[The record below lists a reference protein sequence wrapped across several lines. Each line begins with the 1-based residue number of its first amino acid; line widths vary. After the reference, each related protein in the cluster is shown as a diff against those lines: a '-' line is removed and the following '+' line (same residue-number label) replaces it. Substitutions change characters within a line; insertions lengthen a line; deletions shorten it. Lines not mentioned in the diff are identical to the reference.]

1 MEVLHQMLLRGLW
14 WSHCVAALVGCSF
27 GVPKLVSDMFSFVSR
42 FVPVRLVSGRRVV
55 SSCVVYPIVSFFLCC
70 CFLLVNGLAWC
81 RFCLPS
87 LVMSCRVVSFIV
99 LFWYVLFP
107 IVLSRFA
114 LLCCVVSSLVVS
126 GLASRSVLYASLGG
140 FIWLWL
146 LTWAV
151 SGCGF
156 GRVLFSFVANQVAK
170 FVVMVVCMIIFA
182 CDF

>member
-1 MEVLHQMLLRGLW
+1 MRCVFSWKCCTKCCFAVCDDRIVWLHLSDALLGCRNSFLTCFLLCLVL
-14 WSHCVAALVGCSF
+14 
-27 GVPKLVSDMFSFVSR
+27 SR
-42 FVPVRLVSGRRVV
+42 FVSSQVVASCRLVS
-55 SSCVVYPIVSFFLCC
+55 CILLFLFLCC

-114 LLCCVVSSLVVS
+114 LLCCVVASLVVF

-140 FIWLWL
+140 FIWL
-146 LTWAV
+146 
-151 SGCGF
+151 
-156 GRVLFSFVANQVAK
+156 
-170 FVVMVVCMIIFA
+170 
-182 CDF
+182 